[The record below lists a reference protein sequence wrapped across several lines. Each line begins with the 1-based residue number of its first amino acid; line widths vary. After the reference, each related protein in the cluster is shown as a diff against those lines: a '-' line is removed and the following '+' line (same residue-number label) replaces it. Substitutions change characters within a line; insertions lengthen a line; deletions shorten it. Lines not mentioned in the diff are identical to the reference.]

1 MVQKRKKIGELLLE
15 AKAITEDQLQKGLQR
30 QKESGDQLGKA
41 IIDLGFLTEHK
52 LIVVLSDQL
61 DIPYLFLDNYIF
73 DQNTVKLIP
82 EDYARHN
89 KIIPLFGI
97 EDTLTIGIFDPTN
110 IDIIDE
116 LSRMTKM
123 EIEPT
128 LCAESEISEALDELY
143 GTSKP
148 MDDVLQKIRS
158 MDKDDKG
165 GEESPMIQLVEIMFE
180 RAVKLGASD
189 IHIEPDEKVL
199 RIRYRI
205 DGILET
211 MYEHPLDL
219 QDEIISRVKVMSN
232 LNITEKRLPQ
242 DGRFKMSLDGS
253 AFDFRVS
260 TLPTYFG
267 ENVVI
272 RILDQGSINI
282 EMDSLGMSNEM
293 LKKYKEV
300 VQSPYGIILVTGPTG
315 SGKTTTLYS
324 AMNSLNS
331 PEKNIVTIED
341 PVEYRLPYIRQTNV
355 NPKIGLTFANGLRSI
370 LRQDPDII
378 MVGEIRDAETA
389 SIAVQAALTGHLVLS
404 TLHTNDTVSSATRLV
419 DMGVEPFLVA
429 SSTIAIV
436 AQRLVRKICTRCKV
450 EYEPELE
457 LLEDLNLASARKK
470 LKFYRAEGCKHCRK
484 TGYKGRVG
492 LYEIL
497 LITEGIRR
505 LIVQNADYDDILDKA
520 LEEGLIQLKYDGIR
534 KVLQGFTTIDEVLR
548 VT

>member
-165 GEESPMIQLVEIMFE
+165 GKESPMIQLVEIMFE

-282 EMDSLGMSNEM
+282 ELDSLGMSNEM

-470 LKFYRAEGCKHCRK
+470 LNSIVPKVASTAGKQATRDASGCMKFYS
-484 TGYKGRVG
+484 
-492 LYEIL
+492 LP
-497 LITEGIRR
+497 
-505 LIVQNADYDDILDKA
+505 KA
-520 LEEGLIQLKYDGIR
+520 SGA
-534 KVLQGFTTIDEVLR
+534 
-548 VT
+548 